1 MRSKKAALA
10 MIFKL
15 AEKAGVVSMVPTSCR
30 KSSSV

>member
-1 MRSKKAALA
+1 VQTALA

-15 AEKAGVVSMVPTSCR
+15 AEAAEKSWRRLDGHNQLR